1 MKSSVAQSSWF
12 RNTPARISSPS
23 KWDFNNGIDNTTKGN
38 VQYVNQNVAT
48 QQKLAFVDPS
58 SGYAIV
64 RVDNN
69 TKIEAG
75 SSIHRNSIG
84 TISPRLLVTN
94 LICQFP
100 GVKITSKDAYPIGS
114 LIIIDAIHIPYG
126 CSVQPAFSILGTE
139 MAWPYA
145 GEIDIIEG
153 RNGVGNNSMAM
164 HTGASCSQTSDI
176 SQTAQIGK
184 TLDKDCGTAVGRKVE
199 ETKANSFGA
208 GFAQAGGAFLPLRS
222 AFPVFFYGF
231 GRGDTPTSI
240 SNAIFNTTTDT
251 SGWGQP
257 SAAYPSADCDIE
269 RFFRPHPLR
278 AGIQSNS
285 LSTLRHAL
293 ANASRMQLATEATME
308 RHIEEFR
315 ISELL

>member
-176 SQTAQIGK
+176 FQTAQIGK

-231 GRGDTPTSI
+231 GV
-240 SNAIFNTTTDT
+240 
-251 SGWGQP
+251 
-257 SAAYPSADCDIE
+257 
-269 RFFRPHPLR
+269 
-278 AGIQSNS
+278 
-285 LSTLRHAL
+285 
-293 ANASRMQLATEATME
+293 
-308 RHIEEFR
+308 
-315 ISELL
+315 